1 MPYNKM
7 LLPKKDKRIKKQ
19 YFKELK
25 NPLEEEPYKTMFWAW
40 IDSDNLHM
48 PEELYKVWRNY
59 LNEKRNRKILK
70 WGSIIVPIIIS
81 IITKVMIW

>member
-25 NPLEEEPYKTMFWAW
+25 NPVEEEPYNTMFWDW

-48 PEELYKVWRNY
+48 PEELYKVCRNY
-59 LNEKRNRKILK
+59 FSKKRNRKILK
-70 WGSIIVPIIIS
+70 WGSIIVPIVIS